1 MERLA
6 AAQLYQR
13 CRAGTLVVGGLYKCP
28 KCPDWHTANAT
39 GLMLTEDGA
48 FATCYHVVVQT
59 NYVVLV
65 VMTGDGRVAPVKEVL
80 AANRR
85 ADVAILRAA
94 GAGFSTVPLGSSA
107 LVGARVSVISH
118 PEEHYFSLTE
128 GLVSRY
134 SILDDSRRRRG
145 LVAMEITADFARGS
159 SGAPVFDECG
169 AVVGVV
175 SSTESVYSD
184 VERGR
189 RTDLQMVIKHCV
201 PVRYLRDLIRD
212 R

>member
-1 MERLA
+1 
-6 AAQLYQR
+6 
-13 CRAGTLVVGGLYKCP
+13 
-28 KCPDWHTANAT
+28 
-39 GLMLTEDGA
+39 MLTEDGA
-48 FATCYHVVVQT
+48 FATGYHVVVQT

-134 SILDDSRRRRG
+134 SVLDDGRRRRG